1 MRDLA
6 KWVIKI
12 HRWIFLTQMMTT
24 QGSECI
30 KPFANDEGV
39 IDKAFRLFYVS
50 TISSLADRFSVPI
63 LY

>member
-1 MRDLA
+1 MA
-6 KWVIKI
+6 I
-12 HRWIFLTQMMTT
+12 

-50 TISSLADRFSVPI
+50 TMSSSAGWFWKEKIDLIKFSVSI
-63 LY
+63 L